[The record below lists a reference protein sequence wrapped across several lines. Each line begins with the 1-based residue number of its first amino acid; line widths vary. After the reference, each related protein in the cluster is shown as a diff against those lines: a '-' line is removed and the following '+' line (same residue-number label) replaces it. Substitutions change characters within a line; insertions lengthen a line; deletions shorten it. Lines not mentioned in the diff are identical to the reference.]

1 MEKDERIAKAAL
13 IISQRVMDEWYG
25 SDQYPEDCQLFEEIL
40 CHLLQENPKDCEELI
55 GTVFCE
61 EEEIK

>member
-13 IISQRVMDEWYG
+13 IIAERVMDEFPA
-25 SDQYPEDCQLFEEIL
+25 DEHDTDNVQFFTEIL
-40 CHLLQENPKDCEELI
+40 CHLLEENPVECEQLI

-61 EEEIK
+61 EEELE